1 MTVTT
6 AETVTVDG
14 LVLNTLAYNIST
26 RGGRYTTPDVRTKN
40 VEIGGRHG
48 TQRVRSKKFQQGM
61 FTLSMWVRGANEDGS
76 IPDNSDGLS
85 KRIFQNNLDVL
96 LQTFTR
102 KSGLLDIRQTLP
114 DGTIRQCF
122 GEVLAVIDPQ
132 SKSVQP
138 MAAFSVAITIP
149 SAFWQDLNP
158 ITYTSP
164 AGLTASQTLTLSPFI
179 GATAPMEDL
188 VWTIMGAA
196 TNAKV
201 QALEN
206 SLPLEVDTWM
216 QYTGT
221 VPTTKNLIVDSGLW
235 SVTGSV
241 GFSPSTANLVHMGSA
256 AFMSL
261 QPGPLNTAPQVAWSA
276 SGVDSHTQLM
286 VTGRRK
292 YVAV

>member
-14 LVLNTLAYNIST
+14 LVLNTLAFNIST
-26 RGGRYTTPDVRTKN
+26 RAGRYTTPDVRTKN
-40 VEIGGRHG
+40 VEVGGRHG
-48 TQRVRSKKFQQGM
+48 TVVVRSKKFQQGV
-61 FTLSMWVRGANEDGS
+61 FTMSMWVRGANSDGS
-76 IPDNSDGLS
+76 VPDNSDGLNR
-85 KRIFQNNLDVL
+85 RIFQENLDIL

-114 DGTIRQCF
+114 DGTVRQCF
-122 GEVLAVIDPQ
+122 GEVLATVDPQ

-138 MAAFSVAITIP
+138 MATFSVAITIP

-158 ITYTSP
+158 ITYTSSI
-164 AGLTASQTLTLSPFI
+164 GLPTSQVLTLSPFI

-188 VWTIMGAA
+188 VWTIQGAA
-196 TNAKV
+196 TNARV

-206 SLPLEVDTWM
+206 GAALQVDTWM

-221 VPTTKNLIVDSGLW
+221 IPTVKSLIVDSGLW
-235 SVTGSV
+235 SVTGSS

-261 QPGPLNTAPQVAWSA
+261 QPGPQNTAPQVAWSA
-276 SGVDSHTQLM
+276 ASVDGNTQLT
-286 VTGRRK
+286 VVGRRK